1 MIEDLV
7 SLNPEIEQVRWVME
21 MPHNTC
27 TKLYRFLGLEPDLR
41 FGTGCLDKAF
51 WTQKVLGGCILV
63 DPYRIHFANLL
74 ENGRIFD
81 PSARMLEAVT
91 SGVVGTLDP
100 TINIEIRRKGNGEY
114 RIIPFSGNSYGKG
127 FHMYEFNGD
136 YQDGLDLMYQGF
148 SVEYYTTFCWPHR
161 GELTRI
167 CYYPNDDYLFYD
179 ASPEHNRVRIASAAD
194 YCGSSVEEL
203 KDSFRTAY
211 SLLADYQN
219 GY

>member
-7 SLNPEIEQVRWVME
+7 SLNSEIEQVRWVME

-51 WTQKVLGGCILV
+51 WTQEVLGGGILF
-63 DPYRIHFANLL
+63 DPYRNHFANLL

-100 TINIEIRRKGNGEY
+100 TINIEIRRKGNGDY
-114 RIIPFSGNSYGKG
+114 RIIPFSGNSYGRG
-127 FHMYEFNGD
+127 FHMYEFTGD

-148 SVEYYTTFCWPHR
+148 SVDYHTTFCWPHR
-161 GELTRI
+161 GELAQLS
-167 CYYPNDDYLFYD
+167 YYPEDDCLSYY
-179 ASPEHNRVRIASAAD
+179 ASSELNRVLTASAAD
-194 YCGSSVEEL
+194 YCGSSVEEF
-203 KDSFRTAY
+203 KNYFRNAY
-211 SLLADYQN
+211 RLLADYQS